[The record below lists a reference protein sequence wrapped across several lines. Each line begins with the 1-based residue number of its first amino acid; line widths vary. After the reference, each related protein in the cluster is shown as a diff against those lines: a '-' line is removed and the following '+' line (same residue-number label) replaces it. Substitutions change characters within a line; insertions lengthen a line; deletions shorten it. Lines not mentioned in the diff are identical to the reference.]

1 MSLPGTSRRCMRAA
15 GAAVNCIARIAGITS
30 IIRIEINVRANLGKR
45 RARHRSP
52 GALTCA
58 KLGRFVHWMA
68 PLHRACADWP
78 RTSARGFFR
87 GDYSPALANRIR
99 QARISL
105 GPRYRPLCGAGFMD
119 GIDPWPR
126 TSARG
131 LFCPGGHTDTICSRP
146 ALWGQ
151 RGNPVETTLAAR
163 QLGLKQDGPWGV

>member
-87 GDYSPALANRIR
+87 ANPLAKSAFKFSGRL
-99 QARISL
+99 QSL
-105 GPRYRPLCGAGFMD
+105 
-119 GIDPWPR
+119 
-126 TSARG
+126 
-131 LFCPGGHTDTICSRP
+131 
-146 ALWGQ
+146 
-151 RGNPVETTLAAR
+151 VETTDKVVLIEW
-163 QLGLKQDGPWGV
+163 LV